1 MKEQSLHLRLSRLY
15 TPLSN
20 YDDLSTKRLFS
31 EILSGEGRKSQSI
44 FALRLEPQLRWIKS
58 YYLRVT
64 RERDD
69 ITSIPNIFV
78 LLDIRW
84 NFPPNEMSGRSPL
97 IRFREELFSFF
108 GEIQFR
114 LRSQILSWNDLPRND
129 EKGRRLIK
137 TLSKSAFFNE
147 SGVRFLFSSLDFI

>member
-1 MKEQSLHLRLSRLY
+1 MYYALPRLC
-15 TPLSN
+15 TAFPN
-20 YDDLSTKRLFS
+20 YGDLPRKWLLL
-31 EILSGEGRKSQSI
+31 EILSNKGRKSQNTL
-44 FALRLEPQLRWIKS
+44 AWCLHPQLRWIKS

-69 ITSIPNIFV
+69 ITSIPNIFA

-84 NFPPNEMSGRSPL
+84 NFPPNEMSGRSSL
-97 IRFREELFSFF
+97 IQFREELFSFF

-114 LRSQILSWNDLPRND
+114 LRSQILSWSDLPRID
-129 EKGRRLIK
+129 ERGRRLIK

-147 SGVRFLFSSLDFI
+147 SDVRPSSFFFLH

>member
-1 MKEQSLHLRLSRLY
+1 MKEQTLHLRLSRLY
-15 TPLSN
+15 TVFPN
-20 YDDLSTKRLFS
+20 YGDLPKKRLLS
-31 EILSGEGRKSQSI
+31 GILSSKGRKSRNT
-44 FALRLEPQLRWIKS
+44 FALPLHPQLRWIKS

-97 IRFREELFSFF
+97 IQFREELFSFF

-114 LRSQILSWNDLPRND
+114 LRSQILSWNLPRID
-129 EKGRRLIK
+129 KRGRRLIK
-137 TLSKSAFFNE
+137 TLPKSAFFNE
-147 SGVRFLFSSLDFI
+147 SDVQFLFSSLDFI

>member
-1 MKEQSLHLRLSRLY
+1 MYERANFTSTTLTTLHGISELWRFTEKAATFGDSIKRRKKISEYFCLA
-15 TPLSN
+15 
-20 YDDLSTKRLFS
+20 STS
-31 EILSGEGRKSQSI
+31 
-44 FALRLEPQLRWIKS
+44 QLRWIKS

-97 IRFREELFSFF
+97 IQFREELFSFF

-114 LRSQILSWNDLPRND
+114 LRSQILSWNLPCID
-129 EKGRRLIK
+129 ERGRRLIK

-147 SGVRFLFSSLDFI
+147 SDVQFLFSSLDFI

>member
-1 MKEQSLHLRLSRLY
+1 MAL
-15 TPLSN
+15 PN
-20 YDDLSTKRLFS
+20 YNDLSKKTATFGDSIKRR
-31 EILSGEGRKSQSI
+31 GRKSQNT
-44 FALRLEPQLRWIKS
+44 FAPRLHPQLRWIKS
-58 YYLRVT
+58 YYLHVT

-97 IRFREELFSFF
+97 IQFREELFSFF

-114 LRSQILSWNDLPRND
+114 LRSQILSWSDLLRID
-129 EKGRRLIK
+129 ERRRRLIK

-147 SGVRFLFSSLDFI
+147 SDVRLSSFFFLH